1 MASELRVNTLK
12 DASGNNSVGMSVIY
26 EGTNKAWAII
36 DTNTATTATTDSNN
50 VSSTTDNG
58 TGDFTLAWSASMNAT
73 PYPFTNGVQNNS
85 GDAYARVIA
94 VRSTS
99 YTETTPGGM
108 TTSNCRFVSI
118 YAGSGGSGAGYQGYS
133 CINIQGDLA

>member
-12 DASGNNSVGMSVIY
+12 DASGNNSVATSVIY

-36 DTNTATTATTDSNN
+36 DTNTSTTATTDSNN

-58 TGDFTLAWSASMNAT
+58 LGDFTLAWSASMNAA

-85 GDAYARVIA
+85 GDSLVRVIA
-94 VRSTS
+94 VRSSS
-99 YTETTPGGM
+99 YTETTPAGM

-118 YAGSGGSGAGYQGYS
+118 YASSSASGAGYQGYS